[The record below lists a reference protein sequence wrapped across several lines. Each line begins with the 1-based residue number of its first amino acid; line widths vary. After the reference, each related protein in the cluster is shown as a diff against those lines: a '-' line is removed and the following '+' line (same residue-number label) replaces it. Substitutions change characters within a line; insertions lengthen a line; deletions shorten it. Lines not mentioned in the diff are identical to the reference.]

1 MATKTQPNT
10 TTKPPIRW
18 TGILFAFAANTLLVT
33 ALSSFLP
40 AGGMG
45 DLATILGPIL
55 AGVVT
60 AIYVGQRGGMH
71 AFIGGLISI
80 PVLALFILS
89 SDWQSAVIAGAFCG
103 FGGSLTEIIMRRR
116 G

>member
-1 MATKTQPNT
+1 MTNKTNT

-18 TGILFAFAANTLLVT
+18 TGILFAFAANILLVT

-40 AGGMG
+40 TGDIS
-45 DLATILGPIL
+45 DLATIVGPIL

-80 PVLALFILS
+80 PVLALFIVS
-89 SDWQSAVIAGAFCG
+89 GDWQAAVIAGAFCG